1 MSSIMNLKFGN
12 LKRPTLIEV
21 PEIPVALNR
30 ATMDPHY
37 TMDRQT
43 KATSKYRLMHRDQN
57 MDRKRYIGSRYS
69 KIDSTR
75 TMVNFLKML
84 IMILMFMMMICEY

>member
-43 KATSKYRLMHRDQN
+43 KATSKYRLDA
-57 MDRKRYIGSRYS
+57 SRS
-69 KIDSTR
+69 K
-75 TMVNFLKML
+75 
-84 IMILMFMMMICEY
+84 YG